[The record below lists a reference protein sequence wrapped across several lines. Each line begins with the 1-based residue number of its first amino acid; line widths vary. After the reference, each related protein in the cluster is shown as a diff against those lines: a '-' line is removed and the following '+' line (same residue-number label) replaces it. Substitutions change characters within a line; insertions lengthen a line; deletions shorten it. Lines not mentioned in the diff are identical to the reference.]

1 MSTETHTKPTS
12 TDEAKILALLGSLRQ
27 AHHDKDAATI
37 ANCYAADAVICDLS
51 PPLFHRGIDLAEK
64 QGWLDSWD
72 GPIDLE
78 PRDSRLTIDGDTAF
92 MQGYTRM
99 SGRPKAAGGPVSFWL
114 RDTICLKRGGDGW
127 RIVHLH
133 SSVPFYM
140 DGSLRPA
147 FDLQP

>member
-1 MSTETHTKPTS
+1 MSTASPALRTTR
-12 TDEAKILALLGSLRQ
+12 DEDAILALLTSLRQ
-27 AHHDKDAATI
+27 AHHDKDAAAI

-51 PPLFHRGIDLAEK
+51 PPLAHHGVDVAEK
-64 QGWLDSWD
+64 QAWLDSWD

-78 PRDSRLTIDGDTAF
+78 PRDGRLTIDGNTAV

-99 SGRPKAAGGPVSFWL
+99 SGRPKAAGRPISFWL
-114 RDTICLKRGGDGW
+114 RDTICLKRGTAGW
-127 RIVHLH
+127 RIAHLH